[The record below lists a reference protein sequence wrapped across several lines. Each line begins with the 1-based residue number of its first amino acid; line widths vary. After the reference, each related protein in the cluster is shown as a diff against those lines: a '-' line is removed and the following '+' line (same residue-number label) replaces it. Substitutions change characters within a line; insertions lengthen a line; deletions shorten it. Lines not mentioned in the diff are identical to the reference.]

1 MDPDLSLR
9 YVKTA
14 DDVVKLMAYF
24 SSLRVEVS
32 QAAKKGLQHTQERMG
47 DRGILFCRTMGT
59 PLGMCYRV
67 YFHLTHLIY
76 LMADEPVLMG
86 DLFACMEEKYF
97 LLYERMLREGPEID
111 AFLGMDDTS
120 TTLIS
125 PAMFEAHNVGLTNR
139 RADLCHAHGKL
150 YLHHSCGLIR
160 HLLPIYR
167 KTRKD
172 GVDAFTAPP
181 LGDVGYAEGRE
192 ILGPGYAIHAG
203 LCGGLPSLEEED
215 IRRHVAERLDD
226 ARRAG
231 SVAFCVGGA
240 HLTFPAMEM
249 IFSQAQR
256 L

>member
-1 MDPDLSLR
+1 MGSPASSRFRGAQRRSGCGVARLSRRLADPDYYHDLMDFITTALIRRMKVIRQWRWERYPDSLDRGQFRRPGYGFADDAVVLLSL
-9 YVKTA
+9 A
-14 DDVVKLMAYF
+14 
-24 SSLRVEVS
+24 
-32 QAAKKGLQHTQERMG
+32 Q
-47 DRGILFCRTMGT
+47 
-59 PLGMCYRV
+59 YREFV
-67 YFHLTHLIY
+67 FPYHKRL
-76 LMADEPVLMG
+76 
-86 DLFACMEEKYF
+86 
-97 LLYERMLREGPEID
+97 
-111 AFLGMDDTS
+111 MDDTS

-167 KTRKD
+167 KTRMD

-181 LGDVGYAEGRE
+181 VGDVGYAEGRE

-203 LCGGLPSLEEED
+203 LCGGLPSLDEQD

-240 HLTFPAMEM
+240 HLTFSAMEM

-256 L
+256 LKTG